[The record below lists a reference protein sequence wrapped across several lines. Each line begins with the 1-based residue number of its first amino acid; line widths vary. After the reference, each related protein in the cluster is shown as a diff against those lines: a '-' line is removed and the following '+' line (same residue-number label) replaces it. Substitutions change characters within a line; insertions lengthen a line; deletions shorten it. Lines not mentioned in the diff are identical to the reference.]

1 MNEAEQREAWIKFA
15 SAALGAILTH
25 DGISDI
31 PPKDVARL
39 AKRYATA
46 MLAEADDMWG
56 DQ

>member
-46 MLAEADDMWG
+46 MLAEDMWG